1 MTNSNY
7 SAGEALILTA
17 IQATT
22 SFSTTNT
29 SRANWKILN
38 SGKSRQYV
46 ILRAGPFERSQLG
59 LGAKYQT
66 KWITYAEVWIRYID
80 DSTTQIALYEKRQEV
95 IDKFDA
101 ERKAGDATG
110 KIRDVFVRSSG
121 EPEEMWNKG
130 GNGPAFLRQELTIEW
145 EEESETT
152 LTD

>member
-17 IQATT
+17 IQAVS
-22 SFSTTNT
+22 SFSSSNT
-29 SRANWKILN
+29 SRANWKVLN

-46 ILRAGPFERSQLG
+46 ILRAGPFERVQLG
-59 LGAKYQT
+59 LGGTYQT
-66 KWITYAEVWIRYID
+66 TWTTFAEVWVRYID
-80 DSTTQIALYEKRQEV
+80 DSTTQIALYEKRQEI

-101 ERKAGDATG
+101 ERKAGDTTG
-110 KIRDVFVRSSG
+110 RISDVFVKSSG
-121 EPEEMWNKG
+121 EPEEMWKRG